1 MRTKAFITCVIALVA
16 ICILSCDKDENEV
29 QEPVNQE
36 PVSEIIGNSRQP
48 YNYGEVETADGI
60 TGVVLY
66 VVENFRGLSYRPD
79 NGPVSDYSTFQILG
93 EINHGPL
100 RCVDTTYEKYSSEI
114 QDAVEYMQEGFE
126 RARTQFMQDAFIAN
140 YGEPDYTFGSNYLDK
155 WPYLY
160 TAYINGDI
168 TISCDKKLF
177 GKEPGEDI
185 SQYFNV
191 YGTANCV
198 PIGRKN
204 PTVLYNFEEEK
215 PKAISELMQKDTWLQ
230 RYFYFYFR
238 EIPEEKY
245 DTLTFKITI
254 PITRE
259 HYTRYFYSICLGEN
273 EPLKVTNDTLVSERQ
288 VIIKPKVVIE

>member
-1 MRTKAFITCVIALVA
+1 MRTKAFITCIVALVT
-16 ICILSCDKDENEV
+16 ICTFSCNNDENEE
-29 QEPVNQE
+29 QEPINQE
-36 PVSEIIGNSRQP
+36 PVSFENSRP
-48 YNYGEVETADGI
+48 KYDYGEVETADGI
-60 TGVVLY
+60 LGLELS

-79 NGPVSDYSTFQILG
+79 NGPVDDYSTFQILC
-93 EINHGPL
+93 EIFHGSLKNINP
-100 RCVDTTYEKYSSEI
+100 TYEKYSSEI
-114 QDAVEYMQEGFE
+114 QDAVLYMQYGFE
-126 RARTQFMQDAFIAN
+126 RARTRFIQDAFIAN
-140 YGEPDYTFGSNYLDK
+140 YGEPDYTFNSVYLLK
-155 WPYLY
+155 WPSLF

-198 PIGRKN
+198 PIGREN

-259 HYTRYFYSICLGEN
+259 HYTRYFYSICLKEY